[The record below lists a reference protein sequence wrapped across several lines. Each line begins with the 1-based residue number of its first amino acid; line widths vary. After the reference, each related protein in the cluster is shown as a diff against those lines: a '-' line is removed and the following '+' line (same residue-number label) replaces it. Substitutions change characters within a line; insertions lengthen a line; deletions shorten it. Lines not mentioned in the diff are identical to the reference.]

1 MIRIELPRPPSLN
14 NLYVNVPKRGRVRS
28 KRYLTW
34 IQAAKAEIAAQRPP
48 RVDGDYVLWL
58 YVERPDNRKRDI
70 FNLPKAVEDLL
81 VEQGLVEDDSRCVEG
96 HVVWAGQG
104 RRCTVMIEPAKP
116 IAMAVAA

>member
-1 MIRIELPRPPSLN
+1 MMRLELMRPPSLN

-34 IQAAKAEIAAQRPP
+34 IQAAKAEIAAQRPS

-81 VEQGLVEDDSRCVEG
+81 VEQGIVEDDSRCVEG
-96 HVVWAGQG
+96 HVIWAGQG
-104 RRCTVMIEPAKP
+104 RRCTVMVEAAKP